1 MIENT
6 LGLFITVVF
15 ITFLLVAIGLSAAW
29 RWELKAA
36 VIVFSTGVM
45 ISCYFS
51 LVGLLGW
58 PTPFNAGDPEQVLIH
73 AFVEEPEKTVS
84 AGGSIYLWVRSN
96 EKGSTP
102 RALYFP
108 YRRELHET
116 VIAALQRKNG
126 GTSQGVR
133 LSGNDPGGARNDSFS
148 MFDMYKPRLTD
159 KNQREN

>member
-15 ITFLLVAIGLSAAW
+15 LTFLLVAIGLGAAW
-29 RWELKAA
+29 RWEFKAA
-36 VIVFSTGVM
+36 VIVFSTAIM

-58 PTPFNAGDPEQVLIH
+58 PTPFHAGDSEQVLIH
-73 AFVEEPEKTVS
+73 AFVEEPEKTLS

-96 EKGSTP
+96 EEGSTP

-116 VIAALQRKNG
+116 VTAALQRKNG

-148 MFDMYKPRLTD
+148 MFDMYKPRLND